1 MVELTLPK
9 YANIHAAEYSL
20 YLPDKAVLQRKL
32 QEWINEFEDIH
43 GQL

>member
-20 YLPDKAVLQRKL
+20 YLPDKAVFQRKL
-32 QEWINEFEDIH
+32 GWINESEDIH